1 MVEIAW
7 LSDGE
12 LVQRAKEGDLNAF
25 ETLVNRHERRIW
37 TLAKQLVQHD
47 EDAADITQDAFLTAL
62 EHLHELRDGD
72 RFGAWLKQ
80 IAVRLA
86 YRVLERR
93 KRMPTHSLE
102 AMLGESTEEDEESF
116 PHPELIADWRDSPE
130 ALLQRK
136 ETMRI
141 IEQALRELPAK
152 YRTVFWLRDVEQLS
166 TRETAEALGISEAN
180 VKVRLLR
187 ARLMLREKL
196 TSIFGA
202 DAKQLLTTED

>member
-1 MVEIAW
+1 MWGAVEQ
-7 LSDGE
+7 SDAE
-12 LVQRAKEGDLNAF
+12 LVERARAGDLSAF
-25 ETLVNRHERRIW
+25 EALVSRHENRVW
-37 TLAKQLVQHD
+37 TLAKQIVRHD
-47 EDAADITQDAFLTAL
+47 EDAADVVQDAFLTAL
-62 EHLHELRDGD
+62 EHLQELRDGE

-80 IAVRLA
+80 IATRLA
-86 YRVLERR
+86 YRVLEKRR
-93 KRMPTHSLE
+93 RMPTQSLE
-102 AMLGESTEEDEESF
+102 ALLNEGAEEDEEHI

-141 IEQALRELPAK
+141 IEQALSELPEK
-152 YRTVFWLRDVEQLS
+152 YRAVFWLRDVEQLS

-196 TSIFGA
+196 TQIFGA
-202 DAKQLLTTED
+202 DASQQLISE